1 VSDDGA
7 AIIWGLL
14 IGAMIGIG
22 IGCIL
27 CDNLRQDAVD
37 TGHAEWRIITGTRG
51 VEFKWKE
58 VAK

>member
-1 VSDDGA
+1 MKDDGA
-7 AIIWGLL
+7 AIMCGLL

-37 TGHAEWRIITGTRG
+37 TGHAEWRIITGTRA

>member
-1 VSDDGA
+1 MRDDGT
-7 AIIWGLL
+7 AIMWGVL

-27 CDNLRQDAVD
+27 CDNLRHEAVD
-37 TGHAEWRIITGTRG
+37 KGYAEWRIITGTKE